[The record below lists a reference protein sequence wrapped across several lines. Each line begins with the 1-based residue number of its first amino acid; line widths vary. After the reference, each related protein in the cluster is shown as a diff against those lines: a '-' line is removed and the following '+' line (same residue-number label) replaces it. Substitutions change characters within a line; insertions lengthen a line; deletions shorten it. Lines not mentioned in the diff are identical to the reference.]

1 MSHKNQIKY
10 TISMEAPHTHIFNVK
25 IEVDGHIGNH
35 IDFKMP
41 VWTPGSYL
49 VREFAKNIISVS
61 ASNKNSNL
69 EVDKISKN
77 TWRVVLTD
85 VSKMEFSYQ
94 VYAYEKTVRTSYLDG
109 EQAMI
114 NGASVFMIPEGYENQ
129 PLELTVEPYH
139 QWQRI
144 TTTLDSYKGSYD
156 KFVARNFDDLI
167 DCPIEVGNHQ
177 IHSFEAGGATHEYA
191 ITSTGNVNVPTLLDD
206 SKKIVDEIHAM
217 FGDTPPYEHYV
228 FFLHLTSGGFG
239 GLEHCKSC
247 SMIYDRNGF
256 KNRKKYV
263 RLLSLVSHEFFHT
276 WNIKRIRPEELGPFD
291 YYNEVYTNLLWI
303 AEGVTSYYDNLFLP
317 RCGVSTIKEYFETIC
332 DDIKRYEAIP
342 GKDVMTVEESSFD
355 AWVKLYRSNENSVN
369 TSISYYLKGGLIIMA
384 LDLTI
389 RDLTDGQKSMDAV
402 YRILWD
408 KFKDDGKG
416 INDTTFKSVCE
427 NVAGKPLNEIW
438 NYLSTTAPLKIQN
451 YFEPFGLVLKPEHST
466 AEREKSG
473 WFGVSIKK
481 NNTTISTT
489 LSTGSGYT
497 SGLYVHDEILAINGQ
512 RVSSENVKNYMEN
525 ISVNELADFLIS
537 RDGLIKTISAKA
549 QSIPFDKYSIE
560 QIEKPTARQKQMF
573 EGWLKQDWNA

>member
-1 MSHKNQIKY
+1 MSKKSQIKY
-10 TISMEAPHTHIFNVK
+10 TISMDAPHTHIFNVK
-25 IEVDGHIGNH
+25 IEVDGHTGDVL
-35 IDFKMP
+35 DFKMP

-49 VREFAKNIISVS
+49 VREFSKNVITVS
-61 ASNKNSNL
+61 ASNKQVEL
-69 EVDKISKN
+69 DVEKISKN
-77 TWRVVLTD
+77 TWRVSL
-85 VSKMEFSYQ
+85 SNAAKMEFSYQ

-109 EQAMI
+109 DQAMI
-114 NGASVFMIPEGYENQ
+114 NGASVFMVPDGYENQ

-139 QWQRI
+139 EWQRI
-144 TTTLDSYKGSYD
+144 TTTLESYKGSYD
-156 KFVARNFDDLI
+156 KFVAKNFDDLI

-191 ITSTGNVNVPTLLDD
+191 ITSTGNVDVPTLLDD

-217 FGDTPPYEHYV
+217 FGDTPPYDHYV

-239 GLEHCKSC
+239 GLEHCRSC

-332 DDIKRYEAIP
+332 DDIKRYEGIP

-355 AWVKLYRSNENSVN
+355 AWVKLYRPNENSVN

-427 NVAGKPLNEIW
+427 DVAGKPLNEIW
-438 NYLSTTAPLKIQN
+438 NYLSTTAPLQIEN
-451 YFEPFGLVLKPEHST
+451 YFESFGIILKSEHST

-473 WFGVSIKK
+473 WFGVNIKK
-481 NNTTISTT
+481 NSTAISTT

-512 RVSSENVKNYMEN
+512 RVSLENVKNYMEN

-537 RDGLIKTISAKA
+537 RDGLIKTISVKA

-573 EGWLKQDWNA
+573 EGWLKQDWDA

>member
-1 MSHKNQIKY
+1 MSNKNQIKY

-191 ITSTGNVNVPTLLDD
+191 ITSTGNVDVPTLLDD

-256 KNRKKYV
+256 KDRKKYI

-408 KFKDDGKG
+408 KFNDDGKG

-427 NVAGKPLNEIW
+427 NVAGKPLNGIW
-438 NYLSTTAPLKIQN
+438 NYLSSTAPLKIEN
-451 YFEPFGLVLKPEHST
+451 YFEPFGILLKSEHSK

-473 WFGVSIKK
+473 WFGVNIKK
-481 NNTTISTT
+481 NSTAISTT

-512 RVSSENVKNYMEN
+512 RITSDNVKNYMEN

-537 RDGLIKTISAKA
+537 RDGLIKTISVKA

-573 EGWLKQDWNA
+573 EGWLKQDWDA

>member
-1 MSHKNQIKY
+1 MSNKCQIKY
-10 TISMEAPHTHIFNVK
+10 TISMEAPHSHIFKVS
-25 IEVDGHIGNH
+25 IEVDGHNGNQ

-49 VREFAKNIISVS
+49 VREFAKNVITVS
-61 ASNKNSNL
+61 ASNKSGEL
-69 EVDKISKN
+69 EVKKVSKN
-77 TWRVVLTD
+77 TWRVSLSNT
-85 VSKMEFSYQ
+85 SKFDFKYN

-114 NGASVFMIPEGYENQ
+114 NGASVFMVPNGYENQ

-139 QWQRI
+139 EWQRI
-144 TTTLDSYKGSYD
+144 TTTLESYKGSYD
-156 KFVARNFDDLI
+156 KFVAQNFDDLI

-191 ITSTGNVNVPTLLDD
+191 ITSKGNVDVPTLLDD
-206 SKKIVDEIHAM
+206 SKKIVDEIQSM

-239 GLEHCKSC
+239 GLEHCRSC

-256 KNRKKYV
+256 KDRKKYV

-276 WNIKRIRPEELGPFD
+276 WNIKRIRPIELGPFD

-317 RCGVSTIKEYFETIC
+317 RCGVSTVKEYFETIC
-332 DDIKRYEAIP
+332 DDIKRYEGIP
-342 GKDVMTVEESSFD
+342 GKEVMTVEESSFD
-355 AWVKLYRSNENSVN
+355 AWVKLYRPNENSVN

-389 RDLTDGQKSMDAV
+389 RDLTDGEKSMDDV
-402 YRILWD
+402 YRSLWT

-416 INDTTFKSVCE
+416 IDDATFKSVCE
-427 NVAGKPLNEIW
+427 DVASKPLNEIW
-438 NYLSTTAPLKIQN
+438 NYLSTTTPLNIGS
-451 YFEPFGLVLKPEHST
+451 YFEPFGVELKSEYSKSEK
-466 AEREKSG
+466 AKSG
-473 WFGVSIKK
+473 WFGVNIKK
-481 NNTTISTT
+481 DTTQIITA

-497 SGLYVHDEILAINGQ
+497 TGLYVHDEILAINGN
-512 RVSSENVKNYMEN
+512 RISSENVKDGMANV
-525 ISVNELADFLIS
+525 SVGESAGFLIS
-537 RDGLIKTISAKA
+537 RDGLIKTISVIAG
-549 QSIPFDKYSIE
+549 SFPFDKYSIE
-560 QIEKPTARQKQMF
+560 KIESSTPRQKQMF
-573 EGWLKQDWNA
+573 QGWLKQGWDA

>member
-1 MSHKNQIKY
+1 MSNKCQIKY
-10 TISMEAPHTHIFNVK
+10 TISMEAPHTHIFNVN
-25 IEVDGHIGNH
+25 IEVDGHDGNH

-49 VREFAKNIISVS
+49 VREFSKNVITAS
-61 ASNKNSNL
+61 ASNKSGEL
-69 EVDKISKN
+69 EVKKISKN
-77 TWRVVLTD
+77 TWRVSLPNT
-85 VSKMEFSYQ
+85 SKFEFKYN

-114 NGASVFMIPEGYENQ
+114 NGASVFMVPDGYENQ
-129 PLELTVEPYH
+129 HLELTVEPYH
-139 QWQRI
+139 KWQRI
-144 TTTLDSYKGSYD
+144 TTTLESYKGSYD
-156 KFVARNFDDLI
+156 KFVALNFDDLI

-191 ITSTGNVNVPTLLDD
+191 ITSTGNVDVPTLLDD

-239 GLEHCKSC
+239 GLEHCRSC

-256 KNRKKYV
+256 KDRKKYV

-332 DDIKRYEAIP
+332 DDIKRYEGIP

-355 AWVKLYRSNENSVN
+355 AWVKLYRPNENSVN

-389 RDLTDGQKSMDAV
+389 RDLTDGEKSMDDV
-402 YRILWD
+402 YRTLWS

-416 INDTTFKSVCE
+416 IDDATFKSVCE
-427 NVAGKPLNEIW
+427 DVAGKSLSEIW
-438 NYLSTTAPLKIQN
+438 NYLSTTAPLHIGP
-451 YFEPFGLVLKPEHST
+451 YFEPFGVELKSEHSKPDQ
-466 AEREKSG
+466 EKSG
-473 WFGVSIKK
+473 WFGVNIKK
-481 NNTTISTT
+481 NTTQISTI
-489 LSTGSGYT
+489 LSTGSGYS
-497 SGLYVHDEILAINGQ
+497 SGLYVNDEILAINGN
-512 RVSSENVKNYMEN
+512 RVSSDNVKDRMANVS
-525 ISVNELADFLIS
+525 INEPADFLIS
-537 RDGLIKTISAKA
+537 RDGLIKTISVTPG
-549 QSIPFDKYSIE
+549 SLPFDKYSIE
-560 QIEKPTARQKQMF
+560 KVEHPTLRQKQLF
-573 EGWLKQDWNA
+573 HGWLKQDWDA

>member
-1 MSHKNQIKY
+1 MSKKNQIKY
-10 TISMEAPHTHIFNVK
+10 TISMESPHTHIFNVK

-427 NVAGKPLNEIW
+427 DVAGKPLNEIW

-473 WFGVSIKK
+473 WFGLSIKK